1 MASRGLKK
9 RPVLEDLIGEGVS
22 VRPVERPYSELAD
35 DPRVLA
41 YSTLGQDPA
50 TWRDLEWK
58 LHAARRFQDE
68 VRWAAMSRGGE
79 VGAHMAA
86 SGLGR
91 APVPGGTIVGD
102 HDSKIE
108 ESIAADE
115 AARREI
121 IAKHQASIENH
132 KRMAAEE
139 LNHIHS
145 KSAVEQARNI
155 GYGVGSTAA
164 GLVGAPGVIADL
176 AGWFAANG
184 AQDAVQL
191 TEQLAQLARDLST
204 KAEKNRVE
212 SMVSPSGFMTSS
224 RLEA

>member
-22 VRPVERPYSELAD
+22 VRPVQRPYTELAD
-35 DPRVLA
+35 DIRAQA

-50 TWRDLEWK
+50 MWRDLEWK
-58 LHAARRFQDE
+58 LHAGRRSHDE

-86 SGLGR
+86 YGLGK
-91 APVPGGTIVGD
+91 APAPSGTIVGD
-102 HDSKIE
+102 HDSKVE
-108 ESIAADE
+108 ASIAADE
-115 AARREI
+115 AARQET
-121 IAKHQASIENH
+121 IARHQASIEKH

-139 LNHIHS
+139 MNHPRS
-145 KSAVEQARNI
+145 KSAVEQASSI

-164 GLVGAPGVIADL
+164 GLVGAPGMIADL

-184 AQDAVQL
+184 AQDAVEL
-191 TEQLAQLARDLST
+191 TEQLARLAYDVRDRTERS
-204 KAEKNRVE
+204 RVE
-212 SMVSPSGFMTSS
+212 NSLMPRPYG
-224 RLEA
+224 REEA

>member
-1 MASRGLKK
+1 MVSRGLKK
-9 RPVLEDLIGEGVS
+9 RQVLEDLIGEGVS
-22 VRPVERPYSELAD
+22 VRPVQRPYTELAD

-58 LHAARRFQDE
+58 LHAARRFHDE

-86 SGLGR
+86 YGLGG
-91 APVPGGTIVGD
+91 APAPSGTIVGD
-102 HDSKIE
+102 HDSRIE
-108 ESIAADE
+108 ESIAAEE
-115 AARREI
+115 AARRAVIE
-121 IAKHQASIENH
+121 KHKASIENH

-139 LNHIHS
+139 MNHIRS
-145 KSAVEQARNI
+145 KSAVEQARSI

-164 GLVGAPGVIADL
+164 GLVGAPGMIADL

-184 AQDAVQL
+184 AQDAVEL
-191 TEQLAQLARDLST
+191 TEQLARLAYDVRDRT
-204 KAEKNRVE
+204 ERARVE
-212 SMVSPSGFMTSS
+212 NSFVP
-224 RLEA
+224 RLYGREDL

>member
-22 VRPVERPYSELAD
+22 VRPVQRPYTELAN

-50 TWRDLEWK
+50 MWRDLEWK
-58 LHAARRFQDE
+58 LHAARRYHDE

-86 SGLGR
+86 YGLGG
-91 APVPGGTIVGD
+91 APAPGGTILGD
-102 HDSKIE
+102 HDSKVE
-108 ESIAADE
+108 ASIAADE
-115 AARREI
+115 AARQET
-121 IAKHQASIENH
+121 IARHQASIEKH

-139 LNHIHS
+139 MNHPRS
-145 KSAVEQARNI
+145 KSAVGQARSI

-164 GLVGAPGVIADL
+164 GLVGAPSMIADL

-184 AQDAVQL
+184 AQDAVEL
-191 TEQLAQLARDLST
+191 TEQLAKLAYDARDRT
-204 KAEKNRVE
+204 ERTRVDN
-212 SMVSPSGFMTSS
+212 SLMP
-224 RLEA
+224 RLYGREDL